1 MSQVTET
8 TVTEVGEAEEH
19 TEESAI
25 HVSLKPEVIFN
36 LGSLPVTNSML
47 SAYSVSI
54 FLILLTVIVRYKL
67 KTVPGRLQLMMETI
81 LTSGYNFVQ
90 DTTHNTKLTKHIFP
104 VFMTLILFFW
114 TANLA
119 NFLPGLL
126 AFEVNGTH
134 LYRPALADYGLVI
147 GITLL
152 MFIFAQYT
160 VFKFVGVKIYLKK
173 FLNFS
178 SPINFFVGIL
188 ELIGELARIISLSF
202 RLFGNIFSEEV
213 LMLVMLSIAP
223 FVAPLP
229 FALLGLLTAT
239 IQALLFPL
247 LVLLFVNITIE
258 EGHHAAQQSTPPIP
272 SPTPQLAN

>member
-1 MSQVTET
+1 MSEVVET
-8 TVTEVGEAEEH
+8 TVTETGAAAEH
-19 TEESAI
+19 TQESSI

-81 LTSGYNFVQ
+81 LQSGYNFVQ
-90 DTTHNTKLTKHIFP
+90 DTTHNVKLTKHIFP

-134 LYRPALADYGLVI
+134 LYRPALADYALVI

-223 FVAPLP
+223 FIAPLP

-258 EGHHAAQQSTPPIP
+258 EGHHAMP